1 MKHFYVQGICEGMTY
16 EEIAEKYPTEFAK
29 RDQDK
34 YHYRYPTG
42 EVGTVKSTY
51 KELPVIMNFLL

>member
-1 MKHFYVQGICEGMTY
+1 MTY
-16 EEIAEKYPTEFAK
+16 EEIAEKYPEEFAQ

-42 EVGTVKSTY
+42 EVQEAFHVYLNKFEIVVTHLFFLILCKSLFT
-51 KELPVIMNFLL
+51 